1 MTKDKSL
8 KRNTLIISKL
18 PPPIDGG
25 NDLDFTYSTHLSKL
39 LHRFVR
45 LAVPNP
51 GDISFDDIELL
62 DDVMRYGSLAPVA
75 QKRKISGQAV
85 SLRLKSAIGRL
96 EARVDQLER
105 IADSEQ
111 QLAVANQRIAQ
122 LEQQL
127 AVTKAQLLQELATA
141 NARLQELE
149 EKYDKTVGYV
159 RQQAVY
165 EARYRNSEA
174 KRRLRDPQRS

>member
-1 MTKDKSL
+1 M
-8 KRNTLIISKL
+8 
-18 PPPIDGG
+18 
-25 NDLDFTYSTHLSKL
+25 
-39 LHRFVR
+39 R

-62 DDVMRYGSLAPVA
+62 DDVMRHGSLAPLA

-85 SLRLKSAIGRL
+85 SLRLKNAIGRL

-111 QLAVANQRIAQ
+111 QLAEAKERIAQ
-122 LEQQL
+122 LEQEL
-127 AVTKAQLLQELATA
+127 ADTKTRLQQELATA

-174 KRRLRDPQRS
+174 KRRLRDPLRS

>member
-1 MTKDKSL
+1 MQKTKSL
-8 KRNTLIISKL
+8 KRNNLNISIL
-18 PPPIDGG
+18 PPPISGG
-25 NDLDFTYSTHLSKL
+25 KENDFTYSVHLSKL

-51 GDISFDDIELL
+51 DDISFDDIELL
-62 DDVMRYGSLAPVA
+62 DDVMHYGSLAPLA
-75 QKRKISGQAV
+75 QKRKITGQAV
-85 SLRLKSAIGRL
+85 SLRLKNAIGRL
-96 EARVDQLER
+96 EARVAQLER

-111 QLAVANQRIAQ
+111 QLAEAKERIAQ
-122 LEQQL
+122 LEQEL
-127 AVTKAQLLQELATA
+127 ADTKTRLQQELATA
-141 NARLQELE
+141 NARLQELQ

-174 KRRLRDPQRS
+174 KRRLRDPPRS

>member
-1 MTKDKSL
+1 MPKIK
-8 KRNTLIISKL
+8 NIEYNPLIEKEL
-18 PPPIDGG
+18 PPPSGG
-25 NDLDFTYSTHLSKL
+25 GGESDYTYSASLSKL

-45 LAVPNP
+45 LTVPHP

-85 SLRLKSAIGRL
+85 SLRLKNAIGRL

-111 QLAVANQRIAQ
+111 QLAEAKERIAQ
-122 LEQQL
+122 LEQEL
-127 AVTKAQLLQELATA
+127 AVTKAQFQQELATA
-141 NARLQELE
+141 NARCQELQ

-174 KRRLRDPQRS
+174 KRRLRDPQRQ

>member
-1 MTKDKSL
+1 M
-8 KRNTLIISKL
+8 NY
-18 PPPIDGG
+18 PPPIGGG
-25 NDLDFTYSTHLSKL
+25 NDLDFTYSIHLSKL

-45 LAVPNP
+45 LTVPNP

-62 DDVMRYGSLAPVA
+62 DDVMHYGSLAPLA
-75 QKRKISGQAV
+75 QKRKITGQAV
-85 SLRLKSAIGRL
+85 SLRLKNTIGRL
-96 EARVDQLER
+96 EERVAQLER

-111 QLAVANQRIAQ
+111 QLAEANQRIAQ
-122 LEQQL
+122 LEQEL
-127 AVTKAQLLQELATA
+127 ADTKAQLQQELTA
-141 NARLQELE
+141 ANDRCQELQ

-174 KRRLRDPQRS
+174 KRRLRDPQRH

>member
-1 MTKDKSL
+1 MQKTKSL
-8 KRNTLIISKL
+8 KRNNLNISTL
-18 PPPIDGG
+18 PPPISGG
-25 NDLDFTYSTHLSKL
+25 KENDFTYSVHLSKL

-62 DDVMRYGSLAPVA
+62 DDVMRYGSLAPLA
-75 QKRKISGQAV
+75 QKRKITGQAV
-85 SLRLKSAIGRL
+85 SLRLKNAIGRL
-96 EARVDQLER
+96 EERVAHLER
-105 IADSEQ
+105 IAQSEQ
-111 QLAVANQRIAQ
+111 QLAEANQRIAQ
-122 LEQQL
+122 LEQEL
-127 AVTKAQLLQELATA
+127 ADTKTRLQQELATA
-141 NARLQELE
+141 NARLQELQ

>member
-1 MTKDKSL
+1 MQKVKSL
-8 KRNTLIISKL
+8 KRNNLNISIL
-18 PPPIDGG
+18 PPPISGG
-25 NDLDFTYSTHLSKL
+25 KENDFTYSVHLSKL

-85 SLRLKSAIGRL
+85 SLRLKNAIGRL

-111 QLAVANQRIAQ
+111 QLAEAKERIAQ
-122 LEQQL
+122 LEQEL
-127 AVTKAQLLQELATA
+127 ADTKTRLQQELATA

-165 EARYRNSEA
+165 EARYRNNVA
-174 KRRLRDPQRS
+174 KRYLRQPKKN

>member
-1 MTKDKSL
+1 M
-8 KRNTLIISKL
+8 RNLRILIPL
-18 PPPIDGG
+18 C
-25 NDLDFTYSTHLSKL
+25 L
-39 LHRFVR
+39 L
-45 LAVPNP
+45 LAVAACTS
-51 GDISFDDIELL
+51 DSVEQKIDDLYSRMSMEE
-62 DDVMRYGSLAPVA
+62 RVA
-75 QKRKISGQAV
+75 
-85 SLRLKSAIGRL
+85 
-96 EARVDQLER
+96 QLER

-111 QLAVANQRIAQ
+111 QLAEAKERIAQ
-122 LEQQL
+122 LEQELADTKTQL
-127 AVTKAQLLQELATA
+127 QQELATA

>member
-18 PPPIDGG
+18 PPPIRGG
-25 NDLDFTYSTHLSKL
+25 KENDFTYSVHLSKL

-85 SLRLKSAIGRL
+85 SLRLKNAIGRL

-111 QLAVANQRIAQ
+111 QLAEANQRIAQ
-122 LEQQL
+122 LEQEL
-127 AVTKAQLLQELATA
+127 ADTKAQLQQELATA
-141 NARLQELE
+141 NARCQELL

-174 KRRLRDPQRS
+174 KRRLRDPQRH